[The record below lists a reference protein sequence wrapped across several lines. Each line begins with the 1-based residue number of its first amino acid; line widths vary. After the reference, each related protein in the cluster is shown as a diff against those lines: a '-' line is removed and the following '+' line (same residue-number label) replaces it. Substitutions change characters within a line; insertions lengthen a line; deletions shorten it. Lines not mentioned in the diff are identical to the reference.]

1 MPEALV
7 ESYPSIFQIHEE
19 FDMSPAKDFHNEFL
33 FKMSQE
39 IDRILAGTSYVVKI
53 DTFRYLEDW
62 LINSFGDFKN
72 ALHLEKFVA
81 ELKRFGAPKSFIKSK
96 LNEYAG
102 MGMISP
108 GYAPDIFVTEKAQR
122 HNEFGVPLLAME
134 IISRHS
140 RETDLFYK
148 PYFYETIGVEEYF
161 VGEASIE
168 YGTIVKAYRLVKGRF
183 KPITAKRKQYYSTVL
198 GAFLPR
204 VLAL

>member
-1 MPEALV
+1 MPEALA
-7 ESYPSIFQIHEE
+7 ESYPSLFQIHEE

-33 FKMSQE
+33 FKISQE
-39 IDRILAGTSYVVKI
+39 IDRILAGTDRVVKI

-81 ELKRFGAPKSFIKSK
+81 GLKRFGAPKSFIKGK
-96 LNEYAG
+96 LDEYTG

-168 YGTIVKAYRLVKGRF
+168 YGKIIKAYRLVKGRYQ
-183 KPITAKRKQYYSTVL
+183 PIAAKEKQYYSAVL

-204 VLAL
+204 ILAL